1 MDIKKFD
8 ITRLSGRRI
17 FDRDLIGYDDSIDII
32 RDEIHNVRKSF
43 VKIGWYLKHINEKE
57 MFRRDGYEDI
67 YEFAHAIFKM
77 SEGTV
82 NRMINLCINFSVGN
96 DSPELDERYQG
107 FEASQLF
114 EMLPMNESE
123 REEISPDMT
132 VKQIREKK
140 AENRAAKE
148 PSEALVGT
156 FLKGRNIDLD
166 DYETIS
172 ELKKAL
178 TDMYGKSHVS
188 GDRPCKFECT
198 PRGISLKDYDEI
210 TWLAFARKAWN
221 AKATE
226 PAEPSGVQDAGDSIR
241 SDAVSDVIKPVR
253 MGAHSQ
259 ADAPDMEPAEPVRKK
274 EGAAPGR
281 QDCVSLTE
289 EACDLSRKLYEGFR
303 SSAQNHTLSGMD
315 RYKGWALSLSNI
327 VNEICE
333 LRKNEGK

>member
-17 FDRDLIGYDDSIDII
+17 FDRNLIGYDDSIDII

-156 FLKGRNIDLD
+156 FLKGRDIDLD

-188 GDRPCKFECT
+188 GNCPCKFECT
-198 PRGISLKDYDEI
+198 PRGISLKNHDEI

-226 PAEPSGVQDAGDSIR
+226 PAEPSEVQDAGDSIT
-241 SDAVSDVIKPVR
+241 SDAASDVIKPVQ

-259 ADAPDMEPAEPVRKK
+259 ADVPDMEPAEPVRKK
-274 EGAAPGR
+274 EGAASGR
-281 QDCVSLTE
+281 RDCVSLTE

-303 SSAQNHTLSGMD
+303 DSAQNHTLSEMD

-327 VNEICE
+327 VNELYE